1 MSKKKKNNVEL
12 QPNEQVTNFAKY
24 RGQIDNL
31 YKDEISLNQAMG
43 RKNAAGG
50 KATAKLKQDDLKSAI
65 SSPEKLVELSKI
77 LYATDSTYAS
87 ILNYFRDMYYY
98 RYKVTPTL
106 LKSGEKS
113 SKKDYGEMY
122 SKMLSVVDG
131 INIETIFP
139 SIISHILVNGSVSLY
154 ADKNNKSE
162 TIETIILPQSYCKP
176 AFKTQFNT
184 STVLFNF
191 EYFKD
196 IKSKLSKNS
205 AGIEMDMDTILGLF
219 PKEFAAKYKEYERDS
234 QNKKWQELDPRY
246 SVIIQSGDYGIPQYI
261 LANNGII
268 DYDQIKENEITRSS
282 NELEKILVHKIPSY
296 EGNLVFEVPEAQSI
310 HKGLSNALR
319 SVKGLKVLT
328 VFGETE
334 LIELQ
339 ESQNKENKAR
349 QQAYEGI
356 YYDAAVNPN
365 IFISDTPAGIN
376 LSITKDA
383 TYIWDL
389 IKKITLFYNVAVNN
403 LYNFK
408 PYQAKIQLLPITIY
422 NYNDQMES
430 YRQNAEY
437 GIGILDAIVAS
448 GIKQSEIQDVLELE
462 EYLELNTKLKPLQS
476 SHTTSSS
483 DILKEQEQE
492 KQDSDKKQVN
502 DDKAAPEDEEKEEN
516 VKALIKE

>member
-50 KATAKLKQDDLKSAI
+50 KASGKLKQDDLKSAI

-122 SKMLSVVDG
+122 TKMLSVVDG

-246 SVIIQSGDYGIPQYI
+246 
-261 LANNGII
+261 
-268 DYDQIKENEITRSS
+268 
-282 NELEKILVHKIPSY
+282 
-296 EGNLVFEVPEAQSI
+296 
-310 HKGLSNALR
+310 
-319 SVKGLKVLT
+319 
-328 VFGETE
+328 
-334 LIELQ
+334 
-339 ESQNKENKAR
+339 
-349 QQAYEGI
+349 
-356 YYDAAVNPN
+356 
-365 IFISDTPAGIN
+365 
-376 LSITKDA
+376 
-383 TYIWDL
+383 
-389 IKKITLFYNVAVNN
+389 
-403 LYNFK
+403 
-408 PYQAKIQLLPITIY
+408 
-422 NYNDQMES
+422 
-430 YRQNAEY
+430 
-437 GIGILDAIVAS
+437 
-448 GIKQSEIQDVLELE
+448 
-462 EYLELNTKLKPLQS
+462 
-476 SHTTSSS
+476 
-483 DILKEQEQE
+483 
-492 KQDSDKKQVN
+492 
-502 DDKAAPEDEEKEEN
+502 
-516 VKALIKE
+516 

>member
-1 MSKKKKNNVEL
+1 MGKKNKNQSNVEL
-12 QPNEQVTNFAKY
+12 QSNEKVGNFAKY

-31 YKDEISLNQAMG
+31 YKDDISLNQAMG

-50 KATAKLKQDDLKSAI
+50 KATAKLTQQDLKDATG
-65 SSPEKLVELSKI
+65 SPSKLVELSRL

-98 RYKVTPTL
+98 RYKVTPVL
-106 LKSGEKS
+106 VNSDKKA
-113 SKKDYGEMY
+113 SKKEYGEMY
-122 SKMLSVVDG
+122 AKMLSVVDG

-162 TIETIILPQSYCKP
+162 TVETIILPQSYCKP

-196 IKSKLSKNS
+196 IKNKLSKNS
-205 AGIEMDMDTILGLF
+205 AGLTDLDMDAILALF

-310 HKGLSNALR
+310 HKGLSTALR

-383 TYIWDL
+383 TYI
-389 IKKITLFYNVAVNN
+389 
-403 LYNFK
+403 
-408 PYQAKIQLLPITIY
+408 
-422 NYNDQMES
+422 
-430 YRQNAEY
+430 
-437 GIGILDAIVAS
+437 
-448 GIKQSEIQDVLELE
+448 
-462 EYLELNTKLKPLQS
+462 
-476 SHTTSSS
+476 
-483 DILKEQEQE
+483 
-492 KQDSDKKQVN
+492 
-502 DDKAAPEDEEKEEN
+502 
-516 VKALIKE
+516 